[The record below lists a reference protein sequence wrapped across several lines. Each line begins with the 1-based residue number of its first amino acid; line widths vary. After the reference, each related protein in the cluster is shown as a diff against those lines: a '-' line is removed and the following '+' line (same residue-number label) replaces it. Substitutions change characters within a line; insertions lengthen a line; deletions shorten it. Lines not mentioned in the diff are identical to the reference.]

1 MSKES
6 FEQALAELEA
16 IVSKLE
22 DDTVPLEEALKLFER
37 GIKLAKKLK
46 TQLTAV
52 ERRVEQLLAEAE
64 EGEEPETAPFAVE
77 KEGD

>member
-16 IVSKLE
+16 IVSRLE

-37 GIKLAKKLK
+37 GIKLARKLK
-46 TQLTAV
+46 NQLTAV

-64 EGEEPETAPFAVE
+64 EGEEPQTAPFAVE
-77 KEGD
+77 QEGD

>member
-6 FEQALAELEA
+6 FEQSLSELEA

-22 DDTVPLEEALKLFER
+22 DETVPLEEALKLFER
-37 GIKLAKKLK
+37 GIKLARKLK
-46 TQLTAV
+46 AQLSAV

-64 EGEEPETAPFAVE
+64 EGEEPPTAPFAVE
-77 KEGD
+77 GEGD